1 MQFLFIINPISGNE
15 DKSHLLRMVKAEL
28 KTDDKLTIFKT
39 TGENDTE
46 KIQQQLKKENF
57 DRVLVAG
64 GDGTV
69 KLAAEAMGDHAL
81 PIGILPAG
89 SANGLASDLDLPE
102 QPKKFIPIALY
113 GKTRKIDAININ
125 DELGLHISDFGLNA
139 ELIKEYESSSLRGKL
154 GYAINSITTLFQSKG
169 PYEFEISTEKE
180 SFTKKGIMLALANSK
195 KFGTGAVVN
204 PKGKIDDGLFEV
216 LLFKKLDLF
225 EILKTLNEGKELSSD
240 FVESFPVKEVKIKT
254 QQKVDFQ
261 IDGEYCKAISEVNAK
276 ILPNKLEIA
285 VRLGQFAT
293 NH

>member
-28 KTDDKLTIFKT
+28 KSDDKLTVFKT

-64 GDGTV
+64 GDGTI
-69 KLAAEAMGDHAL
+69 KLAAEAMGENAL

-180 SFTKKGIMLALANSK
+180 TFTKKGIMLALANSK

-204 PKGKIDDGLFEV
+204 PKGKIDDGIFEV

-285 VRLGQFAT
+285 VRLG
-293 NH
+293 

>member
-204 PKGKIDDGLFEV
+204 PKGKIDDGIFEV

-240 FVESFPVKEVKIKT
+240 FVESFSVKEVKIKT

-285 VRLGQFAT
+285 VRLD
-293 NH
+293 